1 MRHRLALLGLLAAV
15 PLRAQQA
22 GEEGGTR
29 LLRQP
34 TVSRTEIAFVYAGD
48 VWVAPRAGGDAR
60 RLTGFPGVE
69 SQPRFSPDGRTVAFT
84 GEYGGNQDVYV
95 VPTEGG
101 EPKRLT
107 WHPGA

>member
-1 MRHRLALLGLLAAV
+1 MRHRLALLTLLAAA
-15 PLRAQQA
+15 PLGAQQA
-22 GEEGGTR
+22 AEEGSTR

-60 RLTGFPGVE
+60 RLTSFPGVE
-69 SQPRFSPDGRTVAFT
+69 SQPRFSPDGRPIAST
-84 GEYGGNQDVYV
+84 GEYGGTQDVYV
-95 VPTEGG
+95 APAAGG

-107 WHPGA
+107 WH